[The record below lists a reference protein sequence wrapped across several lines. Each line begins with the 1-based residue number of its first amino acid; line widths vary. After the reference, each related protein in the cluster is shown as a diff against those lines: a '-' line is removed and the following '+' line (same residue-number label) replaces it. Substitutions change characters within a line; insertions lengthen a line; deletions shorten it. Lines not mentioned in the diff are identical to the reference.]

1 MRSNTNKIIFAFSAI
16 ASAVVL
22 SGCSSPGMTRQQ
34 QEIKNMVPTGAI
46 TQSLH
51 ATSET
56 YGAPDHVA
64 QRGTEFRS
72 QNVVRRV
79 SAPWVGGLRTV
90 AKTEDRL
97 PAVFNARY
105 TFDFAG
111 RTSINTVAERLS
123 MMTGVP
129 VRVRA
134 DVFASPGAPE
144 SAQEG
149 DPVKPAFPTP
159 IAGASLDAA
168 VPNLGITAKS
178 PQILAD
184 AKLTTVRSV
193 DMRFEGR
200 LRDFLDSMT
209 AKMGLSWEFRDG
221 AVAIVRL
228 LTESYDVG
236 AFPGSQNYTFNT
248 GGGSGGTS
256 SEDGVRM
263 SASNRLAIAQSGE
276 TDVRESILKTVQEIV
291 ATDIG
296 ASVTWADGSGRLVV
310 VASKETQARVR
321 DFLNKEH
328 KALTQ
333 MVNVTFD
340 VYSVLVSENDEKG
353 VDWSSVFQS
362 LNQRYGIT
370 FKSPSFTS
378 TSTAG
383 SLTTNYISAGA
394 TTNTS
399 SILTLLNSYG
409 NTAKIRPVSINT
421 LNGQW
426 DTKSRLSTDGYLK
439 ETTPGTASS
448 SGAAGAPGLKTDTIT
463 TGDQY
468 AALPY
473 IQSDKSIL
481 LKYSISLSDL
491 LGLFEV
497 STGAGETFQKVQT
510 PRVDSINASSTIRL
524 APGETAVITGLS
536 RLVASKNENRL
547 SREVPVIAGGNLKSS
562 IQREHFMVLVRATP
576 L

>member
-1 MRSNTNKIIFAFSAI
+1 MQVNKTIFSLTAI
-16 ASAVVL
+16 ASVVVL
-22 SGCSSPGMTRQQ
+22 AGCTSPGMTRQQ
-34 QEIKNMVPTGAI
+34 KEIKDQVPTGTI
-46 TQSLH
+46 TQTLN
-51 ATSET
+51 ANSET

-64 QRGTEFRS
+64 LRGTEFRA
-72 QNVVRRV
+72 QPTLRRV

-97 PAVFNARY
+97 PAVFNSRY

-111 RTSINTVAERLS
+111 RVSINTVAERLS
-123 MMTGVP
+123 IMTGVP
-129 VRVRA
+129 VRVRS
-134 DVFASPGAPE
+134 DVFAQVEP
-144 SAQEG
+144 QEEDKG
-149 DPVKPAFPTP
+149 QDIKAAFPTP
-159 IAGASLDAA
+159 IPGASLDGVAS
-168 VPNLGITAKS
+168 NLGISAQS
-178 PQILAD
+178 PQMLSD
-184 AKLTTVRSV
+184 AKLTTLRSV
-193 DMRFEGR
+193 DMRYEGR
-200 LRDFLDSMT
+200 LRDFLDNMT

-228 LTESYDVG
+228 LTETYDVA
-236 AFPGSQNYTFNT
+236 AFPGSQSFTFNT
-248 GGGSGGTS
+248 GGGSGGTG

-263 SASNRLAIAQSGE
+263 SATNRLAIAQSGE
-276 TDVRESILKTVQEIV
+276 TDVRESILKTVQEIT
-291 ATDIG
+291 AGDAG

-321 DFLNKEH
+321 DFLHKEQ
-328 KALTQ
+328 KALSQ

-340 VYSVLVSENDEKG
+340 VYSVVKSENDEKG
-353 VDWSSVFQS
+353 VDWTSVFQS

-370 FKSPSFTS
+370 FKSPSYTS
-378 TSTAG
+378 ASTAG

-409 NTAKIRPVSINT
+409 NTAKLRPVSITT

-497 STGAGETFQKVQT
+497 STGSGETFQKVQT
-510 PRVDSINASSTIRL
+510 PRVDAINASSTVRL
-524 APGETAVITGLS
+524 LPGETAVITGLS
-536 RLVASKNENRL
+536 RLVASNDENRL
-547 SREVPVIAGGNLKSS
+547 SREVPVVAGGSLKSS
-562 IQREHFMVLVRATP
+562 IKREHFMVLVRATP